1 MKKIFGLVAA
11 VFMVFMISG
20 CDLIM
25 GKVPDEVTKTA
36 AYPTVELACEREFSI
51 HYGDKAELK
60 VNASVT
66 DGGTLTYQWYKG
78 NTSNFDKAKAIS
90 GATNKDY
97 TVTGNEETQ
106 AYYWC
111 KVTNSNNLK
120 TADSVSYDVYVKISN
135 IIIVDRGI
143 SKAEKWDPTYTYFVT
158 SDVWMEN
165 KLEIPAGTVV
175 KFEEGAFLGARNNG
189 IILAIGEAAVEDN
202 PETEEDESK
211 PENPVIFT
219 SCKDNT
225 VGISIPKY
233 KDSTPEPGYWEGMTT
248 ENQGSKFDHCIIR
261 YAGRDYWGALVL
273 NAKTTVTNCTFTD
286 NASPED
292 REPALNVWPKGCK
305 SVVTDNVF
313 YRNEWPL
320 ACHANFT
327 VDTTNVFHFEDVTG
341 TLKNKYQAVK
351 IWNGEIKSSENVTW
365 GITEVPYYASDDIDV
380 RGTLTVAED
389 VIVRFAAGTN
399 IDVYE
404 GEGGTLTMN
413 GLFTSYRDDAHGGD
427 IFADGEDE
435 ADDGD
440 WEGVWIEDQD
450 YWNNSLN
457 KDTTKVLFNDKSKYE
472 E

>member
-1 MKKIFGLVAA
+1 M
-11 VFMVFMISG
+11 
-20 CDLIM
+20 D
-25 GKVPDEVTKTA
+25 
-36 AYPTVELACEREFSI
+36 CETDYSI
-51 HYGDKAELK
+51 HYGEKAELK
-60 VNASVT
+60 VNASVS
-66 DGGTLTYQWYKG
+66 DGGTLSYQWYRADV
-78 NTSNFDKAKAIS
+78 NDFSKAKAVS
-90 GATNKDY
+90 GATSKDY
-97 TVTGNEETQ
+97 TVKGDSETE

-120 TADSVSYDVYVKISN
+120 TAEATTYSVYVKISN
-135 IIIVDRGI
+135 IIIVDRGS

-158 SDVWMEN
+158 TDVWMEN

-175 KFEEGAFLGARNNG
+175 KFEEDAFLGTINNG
-189 IILAIGEAAVEDN
+189 VILATGAAAVEDD
-202 PETEEDESK
+202 PATEEDESK

-233 KDSTPEPGYWEGMTT
+233 KDLTPEPGYWEGMTT

-261 YAGRDYWGALVL
+261 YAGSEYDGALVL
-273 NAKTTVTNCTFTD
+273 KAKTTVTNCTFTD
-286 NASPED
+286 NASPAD
-292 REPALNVWPKGCK
+292 SNPALSVWPEGCK
-305 SVVTDNVF
+305 SVVTGNVF

-327 VDTTNVFHFEDVTG
+327 VDTTNVFHFDDVTE
-341 TLKNKYQAVK
+341 TLKNKYQAIK
-351 IWNGEIKSSENVTW
+351 IWGGEIKSNENVTW
-365 GITEVPYYASDDIDV
+365 GITEVPYYASNDIDV
-380 RGTLTVAED
+380 RGKLTVAED
-389 VIVRFAAGTN
+389 VIVRFAADEY
-399 IDVYE
+399 IDIYE
-404 GEGGTLTMN
+404 GATLTMN
-413 GLFTSYRDDAHGGD
+413 GLFTSYLDDANGGD

-440 WEGVWIEDQD
+440 WQGVWIEEED